1 MTEEQLKNKLQELRS
16 LPSETEIFEFKEAK
30 NSFDFQK
37 IGKYFS
43 ALSNE
48 ANLKGKNEA
57 WLIFGVR
64 DRDRAIVGSGYRAGN
79 QSHLDSLKNEI
90 GEKTTSRITFVE
102 IFELTM
108 PEGRVVMFQIPPAPQ
123 GIPVAWEGHY
133 YGRDGESLRPLNI
146 EELERIRSQ
155 AKRYDWSGEICPSA
169 TINDLDTEAIRIARE
184 SFKKKNPRLAAE
196 TDSWND
202 LTFLNNARITI
213 DSKITRTA
221 ILLLGK
227 TEAAHHIASA
237 IAQITWTLRDKDA
250 VEKDYEHF
258 YCPFVKAVDQV
269 FAKIRN
275 LKYRY
280 LKQGTLFPEEVDQYE
295 PLNIKEALSN
305 CIAHQDYTLAGRI
318 TITEREDGYLTFV
331 NPGSFLPGSIEK
343 VLQSQN
349 PPSYYRNHFLTQAML
364 NLNMIDTVGGGIK
377 RMFRLQRERFFPLP
391 EYDFPDNTVRVVLIG
406 KMLDPEYA
414 KVLAQNPDLSL
425 EEIILLDKVQKKKE
439 LTKDEAHHLKERRLI
454 EGRKPNYFISASI
467 AQTTGQKADYTKNKA
482 FRKQQYLDWIIQGL
496 KDHGFLTRKD
506 IDELL
511 MKKLSDALTETQK
524 KNKITNL
531 ISELRMNGSIQNI
544 GTIKDSKWVLLKQ
557 QN

>member
-1 MTEEQLKNKLQELRS
+1 MNEEQLREKLQKLRS
-16 LPSETEIFEFKEAK
+16 LPGEAETVEFKEAK
-30 NSFDFQK
+30 SGYDFHK

-48 ANLKGKNEA
+48 ANIKVKNES

-64 DRDRAIVGSGYRAGN
+64 NKDREIVGSNYRAGN
-79 QSHLDSLKNEI
+79 RPYLDSLKNEI
-90 GEKTTSRITFVE
+90 GEKTTGRITFVE

-108 PEGRVVMFQIPPAPQ
+108 PEGRVVMFHIPPAPQ

-146 EELERIRSQ
+146 EEIERIRRQ
-155 AKRYDWSGEICPSA
+155 VTNYDWSGEICSGA
-169 TINDLDTEAIRIARE
+169 TFNDLDADAIRIARE
-184 SFKKKNPRLAAE
+184 SFKKKNPRLADE
-196 TDSWND
+196 TNSWNN

-213 DSKITRTA
+213 DSQITRTA
-221 ILLLGK
+221 VLLLGK
-227 TEAAHHIASA
+227 PESAHHIAPA

-280 LKQGTLFPEEVDQYE
+280 LKQGTLFPEEIDQYE

-305 CIAHQDYTLAGRI
+305 CIAHQDYTLDGRI
-318 TITEREDGYLTFV
+318 TVTESEDGYLTFV

-343 VLQSQN
+343 VLHSQN
-349 PPSYYRNHFLTQAML
+349 PPSYYRNQFLTQAML
-364 NLNMIDTVGGGIK
+364 KLNMIDTVGGGIK

-391 EYDFPDNTVRVVLIG
+391 EYDLSDNLVRVVLIG
-406 KMLDPEYA
+406 KMLNPEYA
-414 KVLAQNPDLSL
+414 RVLALNPDLSL

-454 EGRKPNYFISASI
+454 EGRKPNYHISASI
-467 AQTTGQKADYTKNKA
+467 AKTTGQSTDYMRLKGVDDQFIRKMIIEHLDKFGETKKIA
-482 FRKQQYLDWIIQGL
+482 FEKV
-496 KDHGFLTRKD
+496 
-506 IDELL
+506 
-511 MKKLSDALTETQK
+511 MLSKISDNLTEQQK
-524 KNKITNL
+524 KNKI
-531 ISELRMNGSIQNI
+531 RNI
-544 GTIKDSKWVLLKQ
+544 LQDLKRKGKIINKGKIWTI
-557 QN
+557 NP